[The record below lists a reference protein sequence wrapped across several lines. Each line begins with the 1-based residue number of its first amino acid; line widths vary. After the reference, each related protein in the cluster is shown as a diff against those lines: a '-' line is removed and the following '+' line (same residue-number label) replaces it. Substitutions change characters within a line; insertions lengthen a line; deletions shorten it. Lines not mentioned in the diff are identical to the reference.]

1 MPFLFLYA
9 YGDRF
14 HPCYRAEAFYKRARG
29 FQRPKSP
36 KPANLFRRNFYGHN
50 VYKSGGRFYRT
61 GRTPGK
67 KSPRFS
73 PFTEGETRLLSAA
86 SGAKSVWHKYF
97 FPPRGFSHDFGKCFF
112 KMSEIDSSVCYTVTE
127 NRQKALRRDNARRTA
142 RPRPCSCR
150 QSLKI
155 NLLRGE
161 V

>member
-14 HPCYRAEAFYKRARG
+14 ILVIA
-29 FQRPKSP
+29 P
-36 KPANLFRRNFYGHN
+36 KPFVKVSADSNGRNRRNPQTCFAVIFTVIMYIKAADAFTEREERRAKN
-50 VYKSGGRFYRT
+50 RRDF
-61 GRTPGK
+61 
-67 KSPRFS
+67 

-97 FPPRGFSHDFGKCFF
+97 FPPRGKLRDFGKCFF